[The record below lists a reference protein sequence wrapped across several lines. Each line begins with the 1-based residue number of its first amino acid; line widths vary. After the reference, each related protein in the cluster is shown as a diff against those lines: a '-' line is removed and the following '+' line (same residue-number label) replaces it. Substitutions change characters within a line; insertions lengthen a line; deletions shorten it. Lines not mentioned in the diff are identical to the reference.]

1 VPTATTTD
9 HTTPRPFLEKEDAM
23 SLMKENKK
31 KRVAVINGE
40 PVYLDGYVPSS
51 WDSHHS
57 SLMQGWTWIGMGV
70 ILSSLAGFGVA
81 IFGFTSAGFGGSPES
96 QPDGNV
102 IGLVGLIVGVL
113 MLAYGGW
120 SIHHGRAAYRRYKE
134 STGRVQ

>member
-1 VPTATTTD
+1 
-9 HTTPRPFLEKEDAM
+9 M

-31 KRVAVINGE
+31 KRVAVIDGE

-81 IFGFTSAGFGGSPES
+81 IFGFTSAGFGGSPVS

-102 IGLVGLIVGVL
+102 IGVIGLIVGVL
-113 MLAYGGW
+113 MLA
-120 SIHHGRAAYRRYKE
+120 
-134 STGRVQ
+134 